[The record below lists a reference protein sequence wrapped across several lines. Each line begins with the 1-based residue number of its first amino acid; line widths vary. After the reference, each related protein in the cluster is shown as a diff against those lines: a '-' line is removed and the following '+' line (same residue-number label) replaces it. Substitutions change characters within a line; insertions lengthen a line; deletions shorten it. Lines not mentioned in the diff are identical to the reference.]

1 MVLFVFCAFI
11 SMRLVYLQVVQRGE
25 LTEMADSQAETDRK
39 LQSPRGTI
47 FDRNGK
53 VLAISEMAKS
63 LYADPTM
70 LNKPPADIARMLAPY
85 LRMPE
90 EDIRKALEED
100 TAFVWLERTMDHEK
114 YEGAA
119 QVIKEQKLEGLRFID
134 ENHRFY
140 PNNGLAAQVIQ

>member
-1 MVLFVFCAFI
+1 MTEDKDIKQYKKIRKRIGTCVLVLFVFCAFI

-70 LNKPPADIARMLAPY
+70 LNKPPADIARMLAPSHRAW
-85 LRMPE
+85 LRLPP
-90 EDIRKALEED
+90 L
-100 TAFVWLERTMDHEK
+100 
-114 YEGAA
+114 Y
-119 QVIKEQKLEGLRFID
+119 VI
-134 ENHRFY
+134 
-140 PNNGLAAQVIQ
+140 